1 MEEVLLKYGLAG
13 VVILVLGGVVAWQQA
28 RIDKLQ
34 REKDEL
40 QEKRYVDLM
49 ELKDKYAEVMS
60 GFSQTAD
67 LLYTKLSSNDKKGQL
82 MLLFNRKKNR
92 MQERADAQEKK
103 IEGVKKD
110 FHKKVDTDLEKVRK
124 INKVLSNGVTLQVF
138 HAVGGKHGR

>member
-49 ELKDKYAEVMS
+49 EFKDKYAEVMS

-67 LLYTKLSSNDKKGQL
+67 LLYTKLSSNDKKG
-82 MLLFNRKKNR
+82 
-92 MQERADAQEKK
+92 
-103 IEGVKKD
+103 
-110 FHKKVDTDLEKVRK
+110 
-124 INKVLSNGVTLQVF
+124 
-138 HAVGGKHGR
+138 